1 MNILKYLEYLDFL
14 NSRKKA
20 IYIVSG
26 LALLFLLL
34 TAFVALLPTTFIDL
48 EFSEELQEDHSPLLD
63 MLMKFVSW
71 FGTRW
76 VAISM
81 AVGTALAFLLMRF
94 RREALFMMLTMLSS
108 VVAFGIKV
116 LVNRPRPTED
126 LVRIV
131 SKAENQSFPSGHTT
145 FYVAFFGFLIFL
157 LFRLRQ
163 IPSLIRWT
171 VGSFS
176 LLLIL
181 SVPFS
186 RVYLGDHWFTDVV
199 AGFVLGLISL
209 VLLIYGYFR
218 PERRASAGQ

>member
-1 MNILKYLEYLDFL
+1 MNILRFLDFQ

-20 IYIVSG
+20 VYVVLG
-26 LALLFLLL
+26 LILLFLLL
-34 TAFVALLPTTFIDL
+34 TAFVSLLPTTFIDL
-48 EFSEELQEDHSPLLD
+48 EFSEEIQEHNFPLLD
-63 MLMKFVSW
+63 MVMKGVSW
-71 FGTRW
+71 FGTQW
-76 VAISM
+76 VAISL
-81 AVGTALAFLLMRF
+81 ALGAASIFLLVGF
-94 RREALFMMLTMLSS
+94 RREALFLSLTLLSS

-131 SKAENQSFPSGHTT
+131 EKAQHQSFPSGHTT
-145 FYVAFFGFLIFL
+145 YYVTFFGFLIFL

-163 IPSLIRWT
+163 VPQFVRWS
-171 VGSFS
+171 VGVFS

-181 SVPFS
+181 TVPFS

-209 VLLIYGYFR
+209 IILISLYFKPDR
-218 PERRASAGQ
+218 KKDMT